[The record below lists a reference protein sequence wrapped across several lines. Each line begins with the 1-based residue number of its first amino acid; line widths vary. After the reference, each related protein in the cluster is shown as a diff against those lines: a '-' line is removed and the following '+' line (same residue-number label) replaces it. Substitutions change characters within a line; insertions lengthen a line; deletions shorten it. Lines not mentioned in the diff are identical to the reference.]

1 MAKVIFINMGDS
13 SGIQKILRNPAY
25 GLLPLLI
32 FSLILGQMDTRIAI
46 AIGLIL
52 SGIGYFAV
60 KKYSRLMHQISV
72 FTFGV
77 SLILSFL
84 AFRQLSNFM
93 VFLAVE
99 IIFVLS
105 IIYTRL
111 SRPKI
116 VHRLA
121 KSENLILKNYL
132 SESFRVAFQ
141 TQYGLSIHLLLILL
155 FFIFGYEHITAVNRI
170 IAIGLAQIFLVIII
184 IMEAIRLNIL
194 DKKLYDEEWLPV
206 VNEKGAVTGKIA
218 KSVTKDMKNKFMHPV
233 VRVALIHKGK
243 IYLKKRD
250 SSRILDPGKLDYP
263 FEKYMKFK
271 HELDEAV
278 HNAIRKETGMDDI
291 PLRFLLK
298 YIFENAYTKRLIF
311 LYVSD
316 IRDDSVYN
324 ALHLKDGKLWTE
336 AQIDDNMGTGIFSEC
351 LELEYEYLK
360 NTVLLAHQH
369 FVKPHE

>member
-1 MAKVIFINMGDS
+1 MGDS
-13 SGIQKILRNPAY
+13 SGIHKILRNPAF
-25 GLLPLLI
+25 GLTPLLV
-32 FSLILGQMDTRIAI
+32 FSLILGLIDTRIALL
-46 AIGLIL
+46 IGLAL
-52 SGIGYFAV
+52 SVVGYFVV
-60 KKYSRLMHQISV
+60 KRYSRLIYDISI
-72 FTFGV
+72 FTFAI
-77 SLILSFL
+77 SLILSF
-84 AFRQLSNFM
+84 FIFQRLSNFM
-93 VFLAVE
+93 IFIAVE

-105 IIYTRL
+105 IIFTRL
-111 SRPKI
+111 TRPKI

-121 KSENLILKNYL
+121 KSENLVLKNYL

-141 TQYGLSIHLLLILL
+141 SQYGLSIHLLLILL
-155 FFIFGYEHITAVNRI
+155 FFVFGYEYVAAANRI
-170 IAIGLAQIFLVIII
+170 IALGVAQILIVVIM
-184 IMEAIRLNIL
+184 IMEVIRLNIL

-206 VNEKGAVTGKIA
+206 VNEKGAVTGKVA
-218 KSVTKDMKNKFMHPV
+218 KSVTRDLKNKFMHPV

-250 SSRILDPGKLDYP
+250 PSRILDPGKLDYP

-278 HNAIRKETGMDDI
+278 HNAIRKETGVDDI

-316 IRDDSVYN
+316 INDDEAFN
-324 ALHLKDGKLWTE
+324 ALHLKNGKLWTE

-369 FVKPHE
+369 FAKPC

>member
-1 MAKVIFINMGDS
+1 MGDS
-13 SGIQKILRNPAY
+13 SGIQKILRNPAF
-25 GLLPLLI
+25 GLIPLLI
-32 FSLILGQMDTRIAI
+32 FSIILGQIDTRIAI

-60 KKYSRLMHQISV
+60 KRYSRLIYDISL
-72 FTFGV
+72 FTFGIA
-77 SLILSFL
+77 LILSF
-84 AFRQLSNFM
+84 FIFQRLSNFM

-99 IIFVLS
+99 IIFVLT
-105 IIYTRL
+105 IIFTRL
-111 SRPKI
+111 TRPRI

-155 FFIFGYEHITAVNRI
+155 FFIFGYDHIAVNRI
-170 IAIGLAQIFLVIII
+170 IAIGMAQVFLIII
-184 IMEAIRLNIL
+184 MIMEAIRLNIL

-243 IYLKKRD
+243 LYLKKRD
-250 SSRILDPGKLDYP
+250 ASRILDPGKLDYP

-278 HNAIRKETGMDDI
+278 HNAIRRECGVDDI

-298 YIFENAYTKRLIF
+298 YIFENSYTKRLIF

-316 IRDDSVYN
+316 IRDEAAFN
-324 ALHLKDGKLWTE
+324 AMQLRDGKLWTE
-336 AQIDDNMGTGIFSEC
+336 VQIEDNMGTGIFSEC

-369 FVKPHE
+369 FVKTD